1 MEYQGGELG
10 QVDFA
15 LVEGQLT
22 VDVRTVLEL
31 LPSLNQASPPN

>member
-22 VDVRTVLEL
+22 VGVRTVLEL
-31 LPSLNQASPPN
+31 LPSLH